1 MLGLVNPLLYLSMGV
16 YVGIWIAQNHSTPPL
31 ESPLSLVMRA
41 KQWITGESSSDCS
54 NKNEEPPAKKPSPS
68 LELLAKKNPLDSM
81 KSLLDAAVGGGDK
94 LI

>member
-41 KQWITGESSSDCS
+41 KQWITGESSTD
-54 NKNEEPPAKKPSPS
+54 KNEEPPAKKPPPS